1 MIKEEFIQAKILQQQ
16 ADLKAFTTVFKF
28 LNQKVE
34 ETEEAGQQDK
44 LRAYKEVEQ
53 LFKNRM
59 NKVSAEFDKMMT
71 QYEFQKSRKR
81 KSWKETWRWQV
92 LV

>member
-1 MIKEEFIQAKILQQQ
+1 MIKEEFIQAKIPQQQ
-16 ADLKAFTTVFKF
+16 ADLKVFTTVSKF
-28 LNQKVE
+28 LNQKIK

-59 NKVSAEFDKMMT
+59 NKVSAEFDKLMT

-81 KSWKETWRWQV
+81 K
-92 LV
+92 

>member
-16 ADLKAFTTVFKF
+16 ADLKAFTAVFKF

-59 NKVSAEFDKMMT
+59 NKVSAEFDKLMT

-81 KSWKETWRWQV
+81 K
-92 LV
+92 

>member
-1 MIKEEFIQAKILQQQ
+1 MIKEEFIQDKIFQQQ

-28 LNQKVE
+28 LTQKVK

-44 LRAYKEVEQ
+44 LRAYKEVMQ
-53 LFKNRM
+53 LFKDRM
-59 NKVSAEFDKMMT
+59 NKVAAEFDKLMK

-81 KSWKETWRWQV
+81 K
-92 LV
+92 

>member
-1 MIKEEFIQAKILQQQ
+1 MIKEEFIQEKKLQQQ
-16 ADLKAFTTVFKF
+16 ADLKAFMTVFKF
-28 LNQKVE
+28 LNQKAG

-53 LFKNRM
+53 LFRTRM
-59 NKVSAEFDKMMT
+59 NKVTAEFDKLMT

-81 KSWKETWRWQV
+81 K
-92 LV
+92 

>member
-1 MIKEEFIQAKILQQQ
+1 MIKEEFIQDKILQQQ

-28 LNQKVE
+28 LTQKVK

-44 LRAYKEVEQ
+44 LRAYKEVMQ

-59 NKVSAEFDKMMT
+59 DKVSAEFDKLMA

-81 KSWKETWRWQV
+81 K
-92 LV
+92 

>member
-16 ADLKAFTTVFKF
+16 ADLKVFTTVFKF
-28 LNQKVE
+28 LSQKVK

-44 LRAYKEVEQ
+44 LRAYKEVMQ

-59 NKVSAEFDKMMT
+59 DKVSAEFDKLMA

-81 KSWKETWRWQV
+81 K
-92 LV
+92 

>member
-16 ADLKAFTTVFKF
+16 ADLKVFTMVFKF
-28 LNQKVE
+28 LNQKIK

-44 LRAYKEVEQ
+44 LRAYKEVVQ
-53 LFKNRM
+53 LFRDRM
-59 NKVSAEFDKMMT
+59 NKVSAEFDKLMT

-81 KSWKETWRWQV
+81 K
-92 LV
+92 

>member
-1 MIKEEFIQAKILQQQ
+1 MIKEEFIQDKILQQQ

-28 LNQKVE
+28 LTQKVK

-53 LFKNRM
+53 LFRTRM
-59 NKVSAEFDKMMT
+59 NKVTAEFDKLMT

-81 KSWKETWRWQV
+81 K
-92 LV
+92 

>member
-16 ADLKAFTTVFKF
+16 ADLKVFMTVFKF
-28 LNQKVE
+28 LKQKVE

-53 LFKNRM
+53 LFRTRM
-59 NKVSAEFDKMMT
+59 NKVSAEFDKLMK

-81 KSWKETWRWQV
+81 K
-92 LV
+92 

>member
-16 ADLKAFTTVFKF
+16 ADLKAFMTVLKF

-44 LRAYKEVEQ
+44 LRAYKEVTL

-59 NKVSAEFDKMMT
+59 NKVTAEFDKLMT

-81 KSWKETWRWQV
+81 K
-92 LV
+92 

>member
-1 MIKEEFIQAKILQQQ
+1 MIKEEFIQDKILQQQ

-28 LNQKVE
+28 LTQKVK

-44 LRAYKEVEQ
+44 LRAYKEVMQ
-53 LFKNRM
+53 LFKDRM
-59 NKVSAEFDKMMT
+59 DKVTAEFDKLMK

-81 KSWKETWRWQV
+81 K
-92 LV
+92 

>member
-1 MIKEEFIQAKILQQQ
+1 MIKEEFIQEKKLQQQ
-16 ADLKAFTTVFKF
+16 ADLKAFMTVFKF
-28 LNQKVE
+28 LNQKAG
-34 ETEEAGQQDK
+34 ETEEAQQDK

-59 NKVSAEFDKMMT
+59 NKVAAEFDKLMK

-81 KSWKETWRWQV
+81 K
-92 LV
+92 

>member
-1 MIKEEFIQAKILQQQ
+1 MIKEEIIQAKILQQQ
-16 ADLKAFTTVFKF
+16 ADLKAFMTVFKF
-28 LNQKVE
+28 LSQKVK

-44 LRAYKEVEQ
+44 LRAYKEVVQ

-59 NKVSAEFDKMMT
+59 DKVAAEFDKLMA

-81 KSWKETWRWQV
+81 K
-92 LV
+92 

>member
-16 ADLKAFTTVFKF
+16 ADLKVFTTVFKF
-28 LNQKVE
+28 LSQKVK

-53 LFKNRM
+53 LFRARM
-59 NKVSAEFDKMMT
+59 NKVAAEFDKLMK

-81 KSWKETWRWQV
+81 K
-92 LV
+92 

>member
-16 ADLKAFTTVFKF
+16 ADLKAFMTVFKF
-28 LNQKVE
+28 LNQKVK

-59 NKVSAEFDKMMT
+59 NKVAAEFDKLMK

-81 KSWKETWRWQV
+81 K
-92 LV
+92 